1 MASDKTVDGYLLI
14 AKDNPYDT
22 GTTKQ
27 VCTLAISIYD
37 ASVEFDKAVF
47 NLYREKTK
55 IQPKIFS
62 KLKVIGERLSQLN
75 KKDRRDVIDR
85 LPQSYSTIQVIMGL
99 KPESVLAGVKSGDI
113 TKDLSIRKA
122 KDYVAK
128 VKFPAKYA
136 LDGEKGRWGYKQE
149 TLFHVV
155 RQEDLNLN
163 DELRKDLKEDL
174 RIICSKYGVQIQDAN
189 ATSINTLRKEERID
203 RGLFW
208 KMILGKE
215 LDQKWFKTTS
225 EEVRKQFNI
234 KTVQELIDAPI
245 RTFTGF
251 IIKSCGSKEIFWEKF
266 GQSYVA
272 KLHVLSETDDNNAKR
287 WSYKKRL
294 MDVFADPR
302 GRNLA
307 IWNTMILKNGGY
319 V

>member
-1 MASDKTVDGYLLI
+1 MASDQTVDDYLQI

-37 ASVEFDKAVF
+37 AFVEFDKAVF
-47 NLYREKTK
+47 NLYREKTQ

-122 KDYVAK
+122 TDYVAK

-163 DELRKDLKEDL
+163 DELKKDLKEDL

-225 EEVRKQFNI
+225 EEVLS
-234 KTVQELIDAPI
+234 LIHI
-245 RTFTGF
+245 
-251 IIKSCGSKEIFWEKF
+251 
-266 GQSYVA
+266 
-272 KLHVLSETDDNNAKR
+272 
-287 WSYKKRL
+287 
-294 MDVFADPR
+294 
-302 GRNLA
+302 
-307 IWNTMILKNGGY
+307 
-319 V
+319 